1 MSGTCLPDQRRSAP
15 RVTLAPVDDRAA
27 RDVWASFP
35 HDPRDASVAG
45 LRASDADRNVV
56 HNVLTEA
63 FADGRLDRE
72 EYDERTAATMQAR
85 TLGQLPPL
93 VADLVPDRP
102 LLPDTAPLTA
112 ASSSDIQKRAEEKW
126 RKDRR
131 EAVMGFVGSALV
143 LWTIWLVI
151 AGVSGGFG
159 WPWPLIVN
167 AFALLNLVRT
177 VTNKSEIVANEVKRL
192 ERKRAKE
199 IEAQNKKKQLGQ

>member
-1 MSGTCLPDQRRSAP
+1 
-15 RVTLAPVDDRAA
+15 
-27 RDVWASFP
+27 
-35 HDPRDASVAG
+35 
-45 LRASDADRNVV
+45 
-56 HNVLTEA
+56 
-63 FADGRLDRE
+63 
-72 EYDERTAATMQAR
+72 MQAR

-93 VADLVPDRP
+93 VADLVPARP
-102 LLPDTAPLTA
+102 LLPDTVPLTA
-112 ASSSDIQKRAEEKW
+112 ASSSDIQKRAEDKW

-177 VTNKSEIVANEVKRL
+177 VTNRSEIVANEVKRL

-199 IEAQNKKKQLGQ
+199 IEAQNKKRQLGQ